1 MARRSILVQVVATR
15 LTIFFPS
22 TIIIFDCRAAFARP
36 SLQEDMKSAT
46 TTAYGKIKDTTV
58 ALMRTVFTMAKEQI
72 SNRKLP
78 ALIDMQI
85 SNGCQALNPLQDGSS
100 QLQYTHHESLDDFF
114 LSIRTVIERQI
125 LSNVKN
131 CPFKIYAAQLD
142 EATDVSNLS
151 TVMVYIR
158 FVNCDGN
165 VESHF
170 LSVKELSACSAGEI
184 YNAVSLLLADKD
196 LDVGNLICI
205 STDGAS
211 VMRGQK
217 SGVTT
222 RFKDVNPYLVANHCL
237 AHRLALAS
245 EKAANMVPYLVK
257 YIRDLNQMGKL
268 LKFSPKLLRILE
280 AAKVHH
286 GEAKAKKIKQVF
298 FTRWLSFNDCVEAL
312 VGCIDSVI
320 AWLVQISEERAH
332 KAIASGLLK
341 RVGTYQFI
349 AMTYFSAD
357 AIGLLAKLC
366 KAMQTE
372 TAVYSDL
379 KTQVDGTVLALQTL
393 LTVDGPNYEEF
404 LKCVPSVP
412 SSEGKSLFKSQEIR
426 DTISEREKFQANKI
440 RFTEELVQHLQ
451 TWFPDSGLMDSFC
464 VLDPQKLPDSPDSQ
478 YGLPQLQSIVDHFGV
493 QKTDKEGKIH
503 QPIINATDCKL
514 EWAIVKSMMLKNKTM
529 DTQSF
534 FREVL
539 NKQREVYPNMCMLYA
554 LALTCPVTS
563 VSCERG
569 FSQYNLIKTA
579 HRNLLTVTHVNDLA
593 MISVEGPHMHKFDFD
608 AAFEVWINMKKRLGF
623 ANMVKKV
630 RNSEGVD
637 DDTFENI
644 QVQLDRMSQQ
654 ICALE
659 KDQL

>member
-1 MARRSILVQVVATR
+1 MKCKLCIDSKLHNVFTR
-15 LTIFFPS
+15 GKSDNAPKKDDLLKHAKS
-22 TIIIFDCRAAFARP
+22 RDHRAAFARP

-245 EKAANMVPYLVK
+245 EKAANMV
-257 YIRDLNQMGKL
+257 
-268 LKFSPKLLRILE
+268 
-280 AAKVHH
+280 H
-286 GEAKAKKIKQVF
+286 
-298 FTRWLSFNDCVEAL
+298 T
-312 VGCIDSVI
+312 
-320 AWLVQISEERAH
+320 
-332 KAIASGLLK
+332 
-341 RVGTYQFI
+341 
-349 AMTYFSAD
+349 
-357 AIGLLAKLC
+357 
-366 KAMQTE
+366 
-372 TAVYSDL
+372 
-379 KTQVDGTVLALQTL
+379 
-393 LTVDGPNYEEF
+393 
-404 LKCVPSVP
+404 
-412 SSEGKSLFKSQEIR
+412 
-426 DTISEREKFQANKI
+426 
-440 RFTEELVQHLQ
+440 
-451 TWFPDSGLMDSFC
+451 
-464 VLDPQKLPDSPDSQ
+464 
-478 YGLPQLQSIVDHFGV
+478 
-493 QKTDKEGKIH
+493 
-503 QPIINATDCKL
+503 
-514 EWAIVKSMMLKNKTM
+514 
-529 DTQSF
+529 
-534 FREVL
+534 
-539 NKQREVYPNMCMLYA
+539 
-554 LALTCPVTS
+554 
-563 VSCERG
+563 
-569 FSQYNLIKTA
+569 
-579 HRNLLTVTHVNDLA
+579 
-593 MISVEGPHMHKFDFD
+593 
-608 AAFEVWINMKKRLGF
+608 
-623 ANMVKKV
+623 
-630 RNSEGVD
+630 
-637 DDTFENI
+637 
-644 QVQLDRMSQQ
+644 
-654 ICALE
+654 
-659 KDQL
+659 